1 MDQISVALI
10 HKALDGLSMR
20 AVATAENVANVG
32 TEGYRPWIVSF
43 ETALKSAAQGTLAD
57 IGNVRPG
64 MARAPAAA
72 FGEQLRVD
80 MELATASETA
90 LRYSALLDVLGRQMQ
105 ISRASV
111 MGGQ

>member
-20 AVATAENVANVG
+20 TIATAENVANVG
-32 TEGYRPWIVSF
+32 TEGYRPWVVSF
-43 ETALKSAAQGTLAD
+43 ETALKSAAQGSVD
-57 IGNVRPG
+57 DVQHVRPS
-64 MARAPAAA
+64 MERAPITA

-105 ISRASV
+105 ISRTSV